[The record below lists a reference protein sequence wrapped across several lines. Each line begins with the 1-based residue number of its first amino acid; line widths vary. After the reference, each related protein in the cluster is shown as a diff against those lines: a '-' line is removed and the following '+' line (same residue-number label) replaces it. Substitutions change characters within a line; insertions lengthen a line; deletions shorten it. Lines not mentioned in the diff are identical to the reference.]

1 MRVSDKKRE
10 KIIEQI
16 LVVLYSNNPKPLFT
30 SKIAEEVARD
40 EEFTKK
46 LLLSLKKKNITIE
59 VKKNPKGVPYLR
71 RSRWILN
78 KEAYKQYKQYQP

>member
-16 LVVLYSNNPKPLFT
+16 LAILYSNNPKPLFT
-30 SKIAEEVARD
+30 SQIAEELARD

-46 LLLSLKKKNITIE
+46 LLLSLKKKNIIIE
-59 VKKNPKGVPYLR
+59 VKKNPRGVPYLR

-78 KEAYKQYKQYQP
+78 QEAYSQYKRYQS